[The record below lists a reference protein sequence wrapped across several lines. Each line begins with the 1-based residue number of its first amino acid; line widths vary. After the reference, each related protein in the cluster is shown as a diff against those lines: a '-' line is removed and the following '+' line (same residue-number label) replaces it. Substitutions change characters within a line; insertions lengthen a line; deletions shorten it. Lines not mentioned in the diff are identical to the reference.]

1 MMFFVNK
8 DGVSFHFNFKFI
20 PTDPMDKESVLSN
33 VRTWCGTGNK
43 SLHRSMVIELNNAAC
58 ISTGRTILVAKQ
70 PAKNKPIS
78 ETPELGVKAF
88 N

>member
-1 MMFFVNK
+1 
-8 DGVSFHFNFKFI
+8 
-20 PTDPMDKESVLSN
+20 
-33 VRTWCGTGNK
+33 
-43 SLHRSMVIELNNAAC
+43 MVIELNNAAC

-88 N
+88 NWNGLRNNFVAP

>member
-20 PTDPMDKESVLSN
+20 PTDPMDKQ
-33 VRTWCGTGNK
+33 RAWCGTGNK
-43 SLHRSMVIELNNAAC
+43 PLHRSMVIELNNAAC
-58 ISTGRTILVAKQ
+58 IATGRTIVVAKQ